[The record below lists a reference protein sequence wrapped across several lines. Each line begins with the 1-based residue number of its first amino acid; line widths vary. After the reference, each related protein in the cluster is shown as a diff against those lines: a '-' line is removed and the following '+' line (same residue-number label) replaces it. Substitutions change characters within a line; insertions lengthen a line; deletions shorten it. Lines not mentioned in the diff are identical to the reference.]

1 MAYKIEWS
9 YQSLADMQK
18 VIEYLII
25 HWSYKIADEF
35 EEITLSRLQRLS
47 EAPLTGIL
55 SIVDENV
62 RSILLTK
69 HNRLYY
75 RYKENIITVLNIFDT
90 RQNPT
95 KNKFE
100 QED

>member
-18 VIEYLII
+18 VII